1 LVAALLSAT
10 TPAIA
15 HTGSHVPAA
24 GKSLRRT
31 TLRPAIPQVMLVR
44 DDGTRVSLA
53 RELDAEPAVI
63 LNFVFLSCTTVCPV
77 SSRIMAEV
85 QSRLGAAQTGVR
97 LLSISIDPE
106 NDPHHRLAAYARS
119 LGRAPG
125 WHFYTGRLADSV
137 AVQRAF
143 GVWRPDRMDHPVATF
158 VRKEREGD
166 WVRIDGFASPEVL
179 LAEVGAACT
188 TTAGP

>member
-10 TPAIA
+10 APAIA

-24 GKSLRRT
+24 GNSLRRT

-44 DDGTRVSLA
+44 DDGTRVNVA

-85 QSRLGAAQTGVR
+85 QTRLGAAQTGVR

-106 NDPHHRLAAYARS
+106 NDPQPRLAAYARS

-125 WHFYTGRLADSV
+125 WHFYTGRLADSE

-158 VRKEREGD
+158 VRSQRDGD

-179 LAEVGAACT
+179 LAEVGAACA
-188 TTAGP
+188 TAARP